1 MPKTLHLQPTVMP
14 GGRIVIVDQDL
25 AEGETV
31 DVFVTKSPPTTKR
44 SAMDILAEAPGH
56 RIFKT
61 ADAVNACL
69 ESERE
74 AWERQRCPTTAP
86 ATSTPAVHP

>member
-1 MPKTLHLQPTVMP
+1 MSKTLHLQTTVMP

-31 DVFVTKSPPTTKR
+31 DVFVTKSPPMTQR
-44 SAMDILAEAPGH
+44 SAIDILAEAPGH
-56 RIFKT
+56 RIFET
-61 ADAVNACL
+61 EDAVNDYL

-74 AWERQRCPTTAP
+74 AWGR
-86 ATSTPAVHP
+86 

>member
-1 MPKTLHLQPTVMP
+1 MP

-31 DVFVTKSPPTTKR
+31 DVFVTKLPPMTQR
-44 SAMDILAEAPGH
+44 SATDILAEAPGH
-56 RIFKT
+56 RIFET
-61 ADAVNACL
+61 EDAVKDYL

-74 AWERQRCPTTAP
+74 SWER
-86 ATSTPAVHP
+86 

>member
-1 MPKTLHLQPTVMP
+1 MTRKLRTMPKTLHLQTTVMP
-14 GGRIVIVDQDL
+14 GGRIVIVDRDF

-44 SAMDILAEAPGH
+44 SAIDILAEAPGH
-56 RIFKT
+56 CVFET
-61 ADAVNACL
+61 EDAVNAYL

-74 AWERQRCPTTAP
+74 SWER
-86 ATSTPAVHP
+86 